1 MDQLHALHKKTARR
15 AAGEE
20 TRRLTECELAETPR
34 EREIAEMPLPLR
46 RRESSGY
53 TRLAWASL
61 LLVCGLAILTVGVRH
76 LVGTARRPSE
86 WVGAAG
92 VAMKLN
98 RIFVNGRPTSNLM
111 AAGVV
116 VRQFINLDAWIAPDA
131 DQTQPVSVSLINA
144 HLPYIFSS
152 TAAGFVLS
160 TSALSEESVAILCAF
175 AIDGATDQLHVAGE
189 SITGPCAD
197 TRIVPQFWENVTGK
211 TYYCSSLEASRRGNE
226 SCPPDRIVYA
236 ADQLGEMMLAHVAR
250 LEWLASA
257 AASSEEDGGVEYQAH
272 VSDSVACGWTRHV
285 TPPLTPATRN
295 YCRYNELLLSARRYA
310 AVFPRLVEAVF
321 YPTNCEAPPER
332 NTSTIN
338 EGSKAVAVELRSQ
351 LRRNFQLSPTQT
363 PPLLSYDCGEARAGR
378 PPFQAGNN
386 EVAMPFSGSAPLSFT
401 PPQQSPEHV
410 TPQPSPA
417 APLTAP
423 PTMPPPLPTPS
434 PPLPKPSP
442 PYPVASFIAIGDWGK
457 EKGARIA

>member
-1 MDQLHALHKKTARR
+1 MWC
-15 AAGEE
+15 GE
-20 TRRLTECELAETPR
+20 
-34 EREIAEMPLPLR
+34 
-46 RRESSGY
+46 G
-53 TRLAWASL
+53 
-61 LLVCGLAILTVGVRH
+61 
-76 LVGTARRPSE
+76 
-86 WVGAAG
+86 
-92 VAMKLN
+92 
-98 RIFVNGRPTSNLM
+98 
-111 AAGVV
+111 
-116 VRQFINLDAWIAPDA
+116 
-131 DQTQPVSVSLINA
+131 
-144 HLPYIFSS
+144 
-152 TAAGFVLS
+152 
-160 TSALSEESVAILCAF
+160 
-175 AIDGATDQLHVAGE
+175 
-189 SITGPCAD
+189 
-197 TRIVPQFWENVTGK
+197 
-211 TYYCSSLEASRRGNE
+211 
-226 SCPPDRIVYA
+226 
-236 ADQLGEMMLAHVAR
+236 
-250 LEWLASA
+250 
-257 AASSEEDGGVEYQAH
+257 DGGGENQAH
-272 VSDSVACGWTRHV
+272 VSDSDACEWTRHV

-310 AVFPRLVEAVF
+310 ALFPRLVEAVF

-338 EGSKAVAVELRSQ
+338 EGSKAVAVELCSQ

-386 EVAMPFSGSAPLSFT
+386 EVAMPFSGSAPLSVT
-401 PPQQSPEHV
+401 PPQQSPIHGLPPHVHVAETEHG